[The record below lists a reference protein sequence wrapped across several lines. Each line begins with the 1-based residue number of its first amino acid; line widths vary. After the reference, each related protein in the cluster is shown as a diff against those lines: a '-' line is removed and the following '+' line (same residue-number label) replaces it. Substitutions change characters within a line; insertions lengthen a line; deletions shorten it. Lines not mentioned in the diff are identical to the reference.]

1 MTAALVR
8 IVLTTTEPIP
18 GRRARELPSRLSFVL
33 AGCLATTAGGL
44 ALAAGWTGG
53 TFVLAAGALIS
64 LAIGLVIAWFL
75 LVEVRRAMT

>member
-18 GRRARELPSRLSFVL
+18 GRRARELPSRLSFV
-33 AGCLATTAGGL
+33 LATTAGGL